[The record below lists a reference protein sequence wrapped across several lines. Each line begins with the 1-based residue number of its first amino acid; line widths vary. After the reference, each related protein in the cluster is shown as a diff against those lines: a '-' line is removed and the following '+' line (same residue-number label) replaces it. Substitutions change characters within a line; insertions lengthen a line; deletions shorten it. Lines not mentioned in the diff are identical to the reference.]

1 MADNKDAGVPALQ
14 DPSTSDNVCPTC
26 QGLAIMITNST
37 TNQCDNSD
45 SDDSSLSS
53 VGHLIIHE
61 NPATPSDSSDSA
73 YEADTIID
81 SPNSR
86 SSTLKLNVSDSSNDE
101 TMLSDTNLNDEEIKE
116 EPAPSM
122 PRRPIIS
129 RITVLFGAGERGK
142 TFKPLIDCK
151 KSYRN
156 LIGSDIVSNVDS
168 NDSDDSMP
176 PLEGSDPEIKDPK
189 WQQRSKGNHTLPPL
203 NQEEKLC
210 VQNGCVCKCHGF
222 KFGKGLS
229 SDSLHEEKE
238 ETKEDSEEKE
248 ETKEDSEENL

>member
-116 EPAPSM
+116 EPAPLM
-122 PRRPIIS
+122 PRRRPI
-129 RITVLFGAGERGK
+129 RNMVTVLFGACERGK
-142 TFKPLIDCK
+142 TFKPLIVGN
-151 KSYRN
+151 R
-156 LIGSDIVSNVDS
+156 SDIVSNAVS
-168 NDSDDSMP
+168 NDPDDSEFSDMP

-238 ETKEDSEEKE
+238 ETKEDSEE
-248 ETKEDSEENL
+248 NL

>member
-1 MADNKDAGVPALQ
+1 MADNKDAGVPPLQ
-14 DPSTSDNVCPTC
+14 DPNTSDNVCPTC
-26 QGLAIMITNST
+26 QGLAIMIANST

-53 VGHLIIHE
+53 VGHKIIHE
-61 NPATPSDSSDSA
+61 NPASPSDSSDSA

-116 EPAPSM
+116 EPAPLM
-122 PRRPIIS
+122 TRR
-129 RITVLFGAGERGK
+129 R
-142 TFKPLIDCK
+142 
-151 KSYRN
+151 
-156 LIGSDIVSNVDS
+156 
-168 NDSDDSMP
+168 
-176 PLEGSDPEIKDPK
+176 
-189 WQQRSKGNHTLPPL
+189 PL

-210 VQNGCVCKCHGF
+210 VQHGCVCKCHGF

-229 SDSLHEEKE
+229 SDSDDTDRCDMPVLQGCDEDEGDKPPLINELSVYIERLHEEKE
-238 ETKEDSEEKE
+238 ETKEDSEE
-248 ETKEDSEENL
+248 DL

>member
-1 MADNKDAGVPALQ
+1 MADNKDAGLPPLQ
-14 DPSTSDNVCPTC
+14 DPNTTDNVCPTC
-26 QGLAIMITNST
+26 QELALMIANST
-37 TNQCDNSD
+37 TNQRDNSD
-45 SDDSSLSS
+45 SYTPQAMPDS
-53 VGHLIIHE
+53 
-61 NPATPSDSSDSA
+61 DMSDSA
-73 YEADTIID
+73 YDADTIID

-86 SSTLKLNVSDSSNDE
+86 SSTLKLNLSDSSNDE
-101 TMLSDTNLNDEEIKE
+101 NMLSDTNLNDEEIKE

-129 RITVLFGAGERGK
+129 RITVLFGEAVRGK

-229 SDSLHEEKE
+229 SDSDDTEL
-238 ETKEDSEEKE
+238 
-248 ETKEDSEENL
+248 

>member
-37 TNQCDNSD
+37 TNQCENSD
-45 SDDSSLSS
+45 NDDSSLSS

-61 NPATPSDSSDSA
+61 NPASPSDSSDSA

-86 SSTLKLNVSDSSNDE
+86 SSTLKLNLSDSSN
-101 TMLSDTNLNDEEIKE
+101 
-116 EPAPSM
+116 
-122 PRRPIIS
+122 
-129 RITVLFGAGERGK
+129 
-142 TFKPLIDCK
+142 
-151 KSYRN
+151 
-156 LIGSDIVSNVDS
+156 DIVSNVDS

>member
-37 TNQCDNSD
+37 TNQCENSD
-45 SDDSSLSS
+45 NDDSSLSS

-61 NPATPSDSSDSA
+61 NPASPSDSSDSA

-86 SSTLKLNVSDSSNDE
+86 SSTLKLNLSDSSN
-101 TMLSDTNLNDEEIKE
+101 
-116 EPAPSM
+116 
-122 PRRPIIS
+122 
-129 RITVLFGAGERGK
+129 
-142 TFKPLIDCK
+142 
-151 KSYRN
+151 
-156 LIGSDIVSNVDS
+156 DIVSNVDS
-168 NDSDDSMP
+168 NDSHDSEITDMP

-229 SDSLHEEKE
+229 SDSDDTDRCDMPVLQGCDEDEGDKPPLINELSVYIERLHEEKE
-238 ETKEDSEEKE
+238 ETKEDSEE
-248 ETKEDSEENL
+248 DL

>member
-1 MADNKDAGVPALQ
+1 
-14 DPSTSDNVCPTC
+14 
-26 QGLAIMITNST
+26 MIANST

-53 VGHLIIHE
+53 VGHMIIHE
-61 NPATPSDSSDSA
+61 NPASPSDSSDSA

-116 EPAPSM
+116 KPAPLM
-122 PRRPIIS
+122 TRR
-129 RITVLFGAGERGK
+129 R
-142 TFKPLIDCK
+142 
-151 KSYRN
+151 
-156 LIGSDIVSNVDS
+156 
-168 NDSDDSMP
+168 
-176 PLEGSDPEIKDPK
+176 
-189 WQQRSKGNHTLPPL
+189 PL

-210 VQNGCVCKCHGF
+210 VQRGCVCKCHGF

-229 SDSLHEEKE
+229 SDSDDTDRSDMPVLEGRDEDDGDKQPFINKLSEYIDRLDEEKE
-238 ETKEDSEEKE
+238 H
-248 ETKEDSEENL
+248 